1 MTWIALADEAE
12 QAFSLTGLEG
22 DTQKDSVVGAEPY
35 ALLVRGSLVF
45 EARLS
50 SDGRPQELFDYRQGD
65 GWLSALTVK
74 TGQDGIT
81 LVIAQNDDVIQA
93 TVLHSDTGRAE
104 LVRITYSWDA
114 PRRWARLAIE
124 RPEGCAAN
132 IVNID
137 NPQPMLVSDLH
148 CFFIDQT
155 KRHVSED
162 VLFFALSN
170 QVEPMGP
177 MPKLSTQTP
186 IETADGYRRAGELRR
201 GDLVRSEEGDLV
213 PVLGVVHR
221 TVPARGSFAPVRVCA
236 PYFGLQQDILI
247 APDQRLVLRGTE
259 VEKLLG
265 KDAVLVPARHLVN
278 GTAAM
283 QHLGLTT
290 ITYSQVILPGH
301 ETMIAAGISTESLYI
316 GRLRRKPIQLEA
328 SLLAGFDRN
337 SLPEHGYTAFPVL
350 PWFDAITLAAYQTA

>member
-12 QAFSLTGLEG
+12 QAFSLTGLDG
-22 DTQKDSVVGAEPY
+22 DTQDHPVAGTGRH

-50 SDGRPQELFDYRQGD
+50 SDGLPQELFNYRQGD
-65 GWLSALTVK
+65 GWLGALTLH
-74 TGQDGIT
+74 TAPDGIT
-81 LVIAQNDDVIQA
+81 LDIAQNGDVFHA
-93 TVLHSDTGRAE
+93 TVQHSDTGRSE

-114 PRRWARLAIE
+114 PGRWARLAIE

-148 CFFIDQT
+148 SLFIDQT

-162 VLFFALSN
+162 VLFIALSN
-170 QVEPMGP
+170 QVEPIGP

-186 IETADGYRRAGELRR
+186 IETANGYRQAGELQR
-201 GDLVRSEEGDLV
+201 GDLVRTDEGDLV

-221 TVPARGSFAPVRVCA
+221 NVPARGSFAPIRVCA
-236 PYFGLQQDILI
+236 PYFGLEQDILI

-259 VEKLLG
+259 VEKLFG

-278 GTAAM
+278 GTAALP
-283 QHLGLTT
+283 HLGLTT
-290 ITYSQVILPGH
+290 ITYTQVLLPGH
-301 ETMIAAGISTESLYI
+301 ETMIAAGIATESLYI
-316 GRLRRKPIQLEA
+316 GRLRRKPAQLEA